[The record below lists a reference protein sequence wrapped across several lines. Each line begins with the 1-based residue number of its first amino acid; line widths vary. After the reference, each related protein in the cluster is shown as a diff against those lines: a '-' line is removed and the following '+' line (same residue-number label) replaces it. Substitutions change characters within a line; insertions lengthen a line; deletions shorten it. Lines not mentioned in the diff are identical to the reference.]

1 MKWILAFLFLLNF
14 ITGLSLL
21 NEGLFHCDSVFL
33 AEAVEKTY
41 ATGVLQPAYRGRFG
55 SVIVNLALYY
65 PFFLLGQ
72 NADFALRVSSIL
84 FHSLSIVVLFLLV
97 SELLGNRLAAF
108 FTAWLFSFTPLY
120 LIPNTYGKEHGLSN
134 FVFLLSLYLLSQA
147 FTRRSLL
154 ICGIS
159 SFLLACSVTIRE
171 SMLAVIPLYF
181 FLYGRPAISFHP
193 LRVIIP
199 KERRSLKWLSAAFV
213 PFLLALIFSLR
224 AYLGSVIYDSV
235 MIENFASSNF
245 MGFFSP
251 VFPYALRDFC
261 LAIPLSLLVFS
272 VTGVVM
278 MLRNRRI
285 FIVVFFLFW
294 FAFLFYFGNVSCYA
308 PRYLDIPGIAVYV
321 FASYALSLFYRK
333 YKLGVWLLFLC
344 CIVYMLILILPLL
357 VFRHGYNGEKQFAFY
372 VARNTE
378 PNAVVIAMDD
388 APFIEYYAKRKTLNH
403 PIENQNE
410 IDAFIAMLKKQLE
423 GDLPIYLI
431 GSGLS
436 YDPHSNF
443 RESFFNSFNL
453 ELVGRKLAEDY
464 HRPEL
469 QFQTYEEEL
478 LRVTLKKR

>member
-1 MKWILAFLFLLNF
+1 MKWILLFLFAVNF

-84 FHSLSIVVLFLLV
+84 FYSLSIIVLFLLI
-97 SELLGNRLAAF
+97 SELLDNRLTAF
-108 FTAWLFSFTPLY
+108 FTACLFSFTPFCF
-120 LIPNTYGKEHGLSN
+120 IPNTYGKEHGLSN
-134 FVFLLSLYLLSQA
+134 FVFLLSLYLLSRA

-181 FLYGRPAISFHP
+181 FLYAKPAISFHP
-193 LRVIIP
+193 LKVIIP
-199 KERRSLKWLSAAFV
+199 QERRNLKWLSAAFV
-213 PFLLALIFSLR
+213 PFLLTLIFSLR

-251 VFPYALRDFC
+251 VLPYALRDFY
-261 LAIPLSLLVFS
+261 LAIPLPLLVFS

-278 MLRNRRI
+278 MLKNRHI
-285 FIVVFFLFW
+285 FMAVFFIFW
-294 FAFLFYFGNVSCYA
+294 FALLFYFGNVSCYA
-308 PRYLDIPGIAVYV
+308 PRYLDIPSIPIYV
-321 FASYALSLFYRK
+321 FAAYALSLLYRK
-333 YKLGVWLLFLC
+333 YKLGAWFILVC
-344 CIVYMLILILPLL
+344 SIIYMLILSLPLL
-357 VFRHGYNGEKQFAFY
+357 VFRHSYNGEKQFAFY

-388 APFIEYYAKRKTLNH
+388 SPFIEYYAKRKTLLH
-403 PIENQNE
+403 PIGNQKE
-410 IDAFIAMLKKQLE
+410 IGAFIAMVKQQLE
-423 GDLPIYLI
+423 NHLPIYLI

-436 YDPHSNF
+436 YDPGDNF
-443 RESFFNSFNL
+443 RESLFNFFNL

-469 QFQTYEEEL
+469 QFQTYLEEL
-478 LRVTLKKR
+478 FRITLKKR